1 MSASVKAS
9 ESSDTNVLDL
19 FVILAVQGKMI
30 LLITGGAALVS
41 LLVALLLPKVYT
53 ATVTI
58 MPPQQ
63 DQSTTNALLGQ
74 LIGGGVSGGGGL
86 ASALGLKNPNELY
99 VGILKSRT
107 IADRLIDQF
116 GLKVLYG
123 EDNLVD
129 TRRALEDNTTIIA
142 GKDGLIK
149 IEFEDKDPKRAAAVA
164 NAYVKELE
172 ALTANLAIS
181 DASRRRLYFQKQVDD
196 ALEAL
201 HKAETALK
209 VVQEQTGLIKPDD
222 QAKPIFEAVFTLRA
236 QIAAKEIELAVMSSF
251 ATDKNPNYVR
261 AQQELAGM
269 RKQLA
274 GLERDNKLG
283 SGDIL
288 IPIGKVPAA
297 GMEYVR
303 KYRDVKYQE
312 AVYELLAKQLE
323 IARIDEGKSATI
335 IQVVDKA
342 VEPDRKSKPK
352 RALIVALSTLIAG
365 MLAALI
371 ALVRAIFA
379 RSMADPAIAAQWKM
393 LREQISK
400 PLIRS

>member
-1 MSASVKAS
+1 
-9 ESSDTNVLDL
+9 
-19 FVILAVQGKMI
+19 
-30 LLITGGAALVS
+30 LITGGAALVS

>member
-1 MSASVKAS
+1 
-9 ESSDTNVLDL
+9 
-19 FVILAVQGKMI
+19 
-30 LLITGGAALVS
+30 
-41 LLVALLLPKVYT
+41 
-53 ATVTI
+53 
-58 MPPQQ
+58 
-63 DQSTTNALLGQ
+63 LLGQ